1 MMIKS
6 KKILINVAAV
16 VVVLL
21 IAGVSIAPV
30 RHYDGADVRLY
41 IPAAST
47 AEAVGDTLRSA
58 LGEDYG
64 GEVYRA
70 WRMLGGEA
78 TTAHGSYVVKSGAWS
93 LRVARMVQRGRQTP
107 VRVHVSAVRLM
118 GDVYSRLA
126 SKLEADSASIA
137 QAIDS
142 VARQSG
148 FTDARWLPAAI
159 LPDTY
164 EFYWTAKPERVAQ
177 TLLNVRNDFW
187 NRQRRAQA
195 AALGLTPVQVATVAS
210 IVEEESAKEDEHPMI
225 ARLYLNRLAK
235 GMPLQ
240 ADPTVKYAVG
250 DFALRRITG
259 RHLAVESPYN
269 TYKHEGV
276 PPGPI
281 RMTERRTI
289 DAVLTAP
296 VHTYLYMCAKE
307 DFSGRHNFAT
317 TFAEH
322 QANARRYQQEL
333 NRRGIH

>member
-1 MMIKS
+1 MSKT
-6 KKILINVAAV
+6 KKITIAVAAV
-16 VVVLL
+16 LFVLL
-21 IAGVSIAPV
+21 LVGVWLAPM
-30 RHYDGADVRLY
+30 RHYAGADVRIY
-41 IPAAST
+41 IPAGST
-47 AEAVGDTLRSA
+47 AEAVGDSLRAA

-70 WRMLGGEA
+70 WCVLGGDA
-78 TTAHGSYVVKSGAWS
+78 ATAHGSYVVRDGAWS
-93 LRVARMVQRGRQTP
+93 LRVARMVQCGRQTP
-107 VRVHVSAVRLM
+107 VRVHVSAQRLM
-118 GDVYSRLA
+118 GDVYARLA

-137 QAIDS
+137 RAIDS

-148 FTDARWLPAAI
+148 FTDKRWLPAAI

-164 EFYWTAKPERVAQ
+164 EFYWTASPERVAQ
-177 TLLNVRNDFW
+177 TLLKVRNDFW
-187 NRQRRAQA
+187 DDSRRAQA
-195 AALGLTPVQVATVAS
+195 AALGLTPVEVATVAS
-210 IVEEESAKEDEHPMI
+210 IVEEESAMADEHAVI

-250 DFALRRITG
+250 DFTLRRITG

-269 TYKHEGV
+269 TYKHAGL

-296 VHTYLYMCAKE
+296 AHTYLYMCAKE